1 MKLLESSKSKINKNE
16 IGENVSN
23 SKITEAVLVD
33 CNIVNNYYQQ
43 NSKTLYTF
51 VPSKSFC
58 QLLDISFK
66 SSKDISFKNF

>member
-1 MKLLESSKSKINKNE
+1 MKLLESTKSKINKNE
-16 IGENVSN
+16 IGENVLN

-51 VPSKSFC
+51 VPNKSFC
-58 QLLDISFK
+58 
-66 SSKDISFKNF
+66 